1 LAGGGEAGGE
11 LTVGGD
17 VGTRGVIGGG
27 IGGIGGRAECLGTLR
42 VGKPANSDA
51 LEHETAALWQW
62 RRRRWTR
69 TAGAMKAERG
79 GEREADCDTS

>member
-1 LAGGGEAGGE
+1 MAGGGEPEGE

-42 VGKPANSDA
+42 VGKPADSDA
-51 LEHETAALWQW
+51 LEHETAALWQ
-62 RRRRWTR
+62 RRRTR